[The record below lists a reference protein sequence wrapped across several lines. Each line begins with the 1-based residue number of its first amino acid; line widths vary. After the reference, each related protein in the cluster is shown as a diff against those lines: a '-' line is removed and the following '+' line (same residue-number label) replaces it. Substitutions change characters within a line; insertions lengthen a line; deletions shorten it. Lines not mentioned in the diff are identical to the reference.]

1 MAPLLGR
8 KPYPLA
14 KPLAEAPGPG
24 EEVHIIEHTKEAFRN
39 KEEYEARVQRY
50 NERIWTCKST
60 GSSQLTH
67 KEAWE
72 EEQEVTEL
80 LQEEYPQ
87 WFEKPVL
94 EMVHHNTVSLDK
106 LVEMAW
112 VEILTKY
119 AVDEECDFLVG
130 KDKTLQ
136 VKVVKIHPLENP
148 EGETAEKKLEG
159 ACDSPSSDKEN
170 ASQENQRKEPP
181 PREEENRRESLSDR
195 ARRSPRKLP
204 TAMKEEKKK
213 WVMPKFLPHKYDVK
227 LINEDKVISDVPADS
242 LFRTERPPT
251 KEIMRYFIRHY
262 ALRLGM
268 GESAPWVVE
277 DELVK
282 KFNLPSKFSDFLLD
296 PHKFLAENPSA
307 KRKSLSSP
315 EGKPSKKLKMS
326 ETPEEDSG
334 NEKGEKKRK
343 KKKDSLG
350 MPLSPTIWGHMQKIK
365 INGSPLKVKNS
376 GTPKKGDGKGSAPS
390 TPKSGRKSG
399 DKKEGKKSGK
409 SSDKKLNILKAS
421 KKDGKAGPKTPKMK
435 QMTLLHLAK
444 STPAGSPKKR
454 ARSTGMG
461 TPKLGKPL
469 HPMAL
474 HLLRYYKEN
483 KGKEDKKNS
492 LSSLISKAA
501 KTLSPD
507 ERGRLPEE
515 LKELVQKRW
524 ELLEQKKRW
533 AAMSE
538 EEKQEEMK
546 KRREE
551 LKEKLR
557 EKAKERREKEMLVR
571 REQSRRY
578 EDQEIEGDKS
588 LPTFKLVDM
597 PEGLPN
603 TLFGD
608 VAMVVDF
615 LQCYAGLLMPDD
627 QYPITAAALMEA
639 LAGERSGFHY
649 LNRVLVVLLQTLLQD
664 ELAEGYSELDMPLSE
679 IPLTMHSV
687 SELARLCLR
696 PCDAHGEESGQG
708 SEDSGGLGGFDDV
721 VTSEFLDK
729 LDTMEVFELSP
740 EEKVNLLV
748 ALCHRI
754 LMTYSVEDH
763 VDARQQRSAELW
775 KERLAMLKEVNDRKK
790 AERKMRKE
798 MEVKGE
804 KKKEGGAKKEIKKE
818 VKVEPEPEPEDMI
831 SSVKSRRLMAMQ
843 AKKEKEEL
851 DRQNKERME
860 KEAEEERMRKQRAA
874 AERAFQDGITKA
886 RLVMRRT
893 PLGTDRNH
901 NRYWLFSDVVPGLY
915 IEKGWVHEGID
926 YSFTPPPEDKP
937 AEPEVEEEEDGASTA
952 THDSQGAEKD
962 DGSIDGAISEGAQ
975 QGAVADICI
984 ETTVPKQG
992 QNLWFICDNPAELDE
1007 LVESLHPQG
1016 VRESELRAKIQSR
1029 YQDILH
1035 SIHLTRKARMG
1046 LRTCDGHAELLNYLR
1061 SDIQEVASRLHKGG
1075 LGYLDDDKDLKD
1087 ELKDTESLKDFG
1099 ECIITIQACVI
1110 KKFLQGFMAPKQKKK
1125 KKHGGEESSKAE
1137 EVDEEKRLAEEAR
1150 VATAVEKWKTAIREA
1165 QTFSR
1170 MHVLLG
1176 MLDACIKWDM
1186 SAENARCK
1194 VCRRKGDD
1202 EKLILCDE
1210 CNKAFHLFCLRPA
1223 LYRIPAGE
1231 WLCPACQPT
1240 VARRGSR
1247 SRNYNQDTD
1256 EEEDEEESE
1265 EEDSEEDEEDE
1276 EENDYKAMGH
1286 SLRPRKKNK
1295 QSSSRQKSSKSKSK
1309 KPSSS
1314 SSSQSNK
1321 QRTGPNSPADIDEL
1335 VRQSSQSGVRRQ
1347 ALELER
1353 CEEILKKLTKFRYS
1367 WPFREPVSPEEAED
1381 YLDIISQ
1388 PMDFQTML
1396 GKFSQGSYRHAQ
1408 DFLEDIKLVFSN
1420 AEEYNQQGST
1430 VLSCMVK
1437 TEQTFTELL
1446 QKLLPGL
1453 SYLRRRSRK
1462 RVSQAPATS
1471 EEEEEEEE
1479 EEGEEDEEEE
1489 EEEDQEEEE
1498 VPKKK
1503 MQNGKSN
1510 RKRVR
1515 NGRGRRDEESESEED
1530 NEEEEEEH
1538 DDDDGRRR
1546 SKRTSATSSKKD
1558 YREQDSDGERDTRRL
1573 VQRGACRR
1581 RHWGRPSRRAE
1592 EGEPDQPATFQRDK
1606 NRLHEVAGRDGSGVY
1621 WVSDWSPVARSA
1633 TYFLSNQCSSAQ
1645 VGQAGLCLTQQV
1657 FGLSRSCHWSVNWGG
1672 STRPRSGAHELEHVA
1687 ETPPAESL
1695 AESALQAKQPFL
1707 IVKCDPHGVRVQDS
1721 QRSPAKPST
1730 TSTMAEQ

>member
-14 KPLAEAPGPG
+14 KPLAEPPGPG
-24 EEVHIIEHTKEAFRN
+24 EEVYIIEHTKEAFRN
-39 KEEYEARVQRY
+39 KEEYEARLQRY
-50 NERIWTCKST
+50 SERIWTCKST
-60 GSSQLTH
+60 GSLQLTH

-130 KDKTLQ
+130 KDKSLRG
-136 VKVVKIHPLENP
+136 KVVKIHPLENP
-148 EGETAEKKLEG
+148 EGESGEKKLEG

-181 PREEENRRESLSDR
+181 PRDEENRRESLSDR
-195 ARRSPRKLP
+195 ARRSPRKLT
-204 TAMKEEKKK
+204 TAMKEEKKR

-227 LINEDKVISDVPADS
+227 LINEDKVICDVPADS
-242 LFRTERPPT
+242 LYRTERPPT
-251 KEIMRYFIRHY
+251 KEIMRYFIRHN
-262 ALRLGM
+262 ALRLGK

-296 PHKFLAENPSA
+296 PHKFLAENPSS
-307 KRKSLSSP
+307 KRKSLTSP
-315 EGKPSKKLKMS
+315 EGKPSKKLKTAD
-326 ETPEEDSG
+326 TPGEDSG
-334 NEKGEKKRK
+334 NEKAEKKGK
-343 KKKDSLG
+343 KKTDSLG
-350 MPLSPTIWGHMQKIK
+350 MPLSPTIWGHMQ
-365 INGSPLKVKNS
+365 VKNS
-376 GTPKKGDGKGSAPS
+376 GTPKKGDGKSSTPS
-390 TPKSGRKSG
+390 TPKSGKKTG

-409 SSDKKLNILKAS
+409 SSDKKLNVLKAS
-421 KKDGKAGPKTPKMK
+421 KKDGKAGAKSPKMK

-444 STPAGSPKKR
+444 GTPAGSPKKR
-454 ARSTGMG
+454 ARSTSLG

-501 KTLSPD
+501 KTLSAD
-507 ERGRLPEE
+507 DRGRLPEE

-538 EEKQEEMK
+538 EERKEEMK
-546 KRREE
+546 KKRQE

-578 EDQEIEGDKS
+578 EDQEIEGGKT

-603 TLFGD
+603 TLFGS

-615 LQCYAGLLMPDD
+615 LHCYAGLLMPND
-627 QYPITAAALMEA
+627 QYPITAVALMEA
-639 LAGERSGFHY
+639 LAGERSGFLY

-679 IPLTMHSV
+679 IPLTMYSA

-696 PCDAHGEESGQG
+696 PCDAHGEESAQG
-708 SEDSGGLGGFDDV
+708 SEDMAAVGGYDDV
-721 VTSEFLDK
+721 VTSEFLEK
-729 LDTMEVFELSP
+729 LETFEVFELSS
-740 EEKVNLLV
+740 EDKVNLLV

-763 VDARQQRSAELW
+763 VDAMQQRSAELW

-798 MEVKGE
+798 MESKGE
-804 KKKEGGAKKEIKKE
+804 KKKEGGAKKENKKE

-860 KEAEEERMRKQRAA
+860 KEAEEERMRRQRAA

-886 RLVMRRT
+886 RLVMRRSQ
-893 PLGTDRNH
+893 LGTDRNH
-901 NRYWLFSDVVPGLY
+901 NRYWVFSDVVPGLY
-915 IEKGWVHEGID
+915 IEKGWVHESID
-926 YSFTPPPEDKP
+926 YSFTPPPEEKP
-937 AEPEVEEEEDGASTA
+937 TEPEVEEEEEVEAA
-952 THDSQGAEKD
+952 AAPDSQGAEKD
-962 DGSIDGAISEGAQ
+962 DGSIDGAVSEGAQ
-975 QGAVADICI
+975 QGAAPDICI

-992 QNLWFICDNPAELDE
+992 QNLWFVVDNSTELDE
-1007 LVESLHPQG
+1007 LVESLHSQG
-1016 VRESELRAKIQSR
+1016 VRESELKAKIQSR

-1035 SIHLTRKARMG
+1035 SIHLARKSKLG
-1046 LRTCDGHAELLNYLR
+1046 LRTCDGYAELLKFMR
-1061 SDIQEVASRLHKGG
+1061 SDIQEIASRLQKGG
-1075 LGYLDDDKDLKD
+1075 LGYLDDNIDIEDQLKD
-1087 ELKDTESLKDFG
+1087 MESLKDFG
-1099 ECIITIQACVI
+1099 ECVITIQACVI

-1125 KKHGGEESSKAE
+1125 KKQGGEESSKAE

-1256 EEEDEEESE
+1256 EEESEEESE

-1286 SLRPRKKNK
+1286 SLRPRKKTK

-1309 KPSSS
+1309 KPTS
-1314 SSSQSNK
+1314 SSSQSK
-1321 QRTGPNSPADIDEL
+1321 QRTGPNSPADIEEL
-1335 VRQSSQSGVRRQ
+1335 VRQSSQTGVRRQ
-1347 ALELER
+1347 VLELER
-1353 CEEILKKLTKFRYS
+1353 CEEILKKLMKFRYS

-1408 DFLEDIKLVFSN
+1408 DFLEDMKLVFAN

-1437 TEQTFTELL
+1437 TEQTLTELL

-1462 RVSQAPATS
+1462 RVSQAQATS
-1471 EEEEEEEE
+1471 EEEEEEDEE
-1479 EEGEEDEEEE
+1479 QEDEE
-1489 EEEDQEEEE
+1489 QEEE
-1498 VPKKK
+1498 PKKK
-1503 MQNGKSN
+1503 MQNGKSDG
-1510 RKRVR
+1510 RKTR
-1515 NGRGRRDEESESEED
+1515 NTRRQKNEESESED
-1530 NEEEEEEH
+1530 EEEEDDDDDDEE
-1538 DDDDGRRR
+1538 DDDGRRR
-1546 SKRTSATSSKKD
+1546 SKRTSATSGRKD
-1558 YREQDSDGERDTRRL
+1558 YREQDSDDERDARRTR
-1573 VQRGACRR
+1573 QRGGRGDTDGASSDEERSSQQ
-1581 RHWGRPSRRAE
+1581 RHSKR
-1592 EGEPDQPATFQRDK
+1592 QK
-1606 NRLHEVAGRDGSGVY
+1606 
-1621 WVSDWSPVARSA
+1621 RS
-1633 TYFLSNQCSSAQ
+1633 
-1645 VGQAGLCLTQQV
+1645 
-1657 FGLSRSCHWSVNWGG
+1657 
-1672 STRPRSGAHELEHVA
+1672 
-1687 ETPPAESL
+1687 
-1695 AESALQAKQPFL
+1695 
-1707 IVKCDPHGVRVQDS
+1707 
-1721 QRSPAKPST
+1721 
-1730 TSTMAEQ
+1730 

>member
-14 KPLAEAPGPG
+14 KPLAEPPGPG
-24 EEVHIIEHTKEAFRN
+24 EEVYIIEHTKEAFRN
-39 KEEYEARVQRY
+39 KEEYEARLQRY
-50 NERIWTCKST
+50 DERIWTCKST

-119 AVDEECDFLVG
+119 AVGEECDFLVG
-130 KDKTLQ
+130 KDKSLQ

-148 EGETAEKKLEG
+148 EGETGEKKLEG

-170 ASQENQRKEPP
+170 ASQENQRKEPL

-204 TAMKEEKKK
+204 TATKEEKKK

-242 LFRTERPPT
+242 LYRTERPPT

-296 PHKFLAENPSA
+296 PHKVIYSTENPST
-307 KRKSLSSP
+307 KRKSLTSP
-315 EGKPSKKLKMS
+315 EGKPSKK
-326 ETPEEDSG
+326 
-334 NEKGEKKRK
+334 K
-343 KKKDSLG
+343 KKKDALG

-365 INGSPLKVKNS
+365 MNGSPLKVKNS
-376 GTPKKGDGKGSAPS
+376 GTPKKGEGKGSTTS

-399 DKKEGKKSGK
+399 DKKEGKKTGK
-409 SSDKKLNILKAS
+409 SGDKKLNVLKAS
-421 KKDGKAGPKTPKMK
+421 KKDGKAGAKTPKMK

-444 STPAGSPKKR
+444 STSAGSPKKR

-507 ERGRLPEE
+507 DRGRLPEE
-515 LKELVQKRW
+515 LRELVQKRW

-538 EEKQEEMK
+538 EERQEEMK

-578 EDQEIEGDKS
+578 EDQEIEGGKT

-615 LQCYAGLLMPDD
+615 LHCYAGLLMPDD
-627 QYPITAAALMEA
+627 QYPITAMALMEA
-639 LAGERSGFHY
+639 LAGERSGFLY

-664 ELAEGYSELDMPLSE
+664 ELAEGYNELDMPLSE

-696 PCDAHGEESGQG
+696 PCDAHGEESGKG
-708 SEDSGGLGGFDDV
+708 SEDLGPMGGFDDV
-721 VTSEFLDK
+721 VTSEFLEK
-729 LDTMEVFELSP
+729 LETIEVFELSP
-740 EEKVNLLV
+740 EEKVSLLV

-763 VDARQQRSAELW
+763 VDEMQQRSAELW

-790 AERKMRKE
+790 AERKRRKE
-798 MEVKGE
+798 MEGKGE
-804 KKKEGGAKKEIKKE
+804 KKKEGGSKKEAKKE
-818 VKVEPEPEPEDMI
+818 VKVEQEPEPEDMI

-843 AKKEKEEL
+843 AKKEKEEM
-851 DRQNKERME
+851 DRQNKGKLHRR
-860 KEAEEERMRKQRAA
+860 AEEERMRKQRAA

-915 IEKGWVHEGID
+915 IEKGWVHESID
-926 YSFTPPPEDKP
+926 YSFTPPPEEKP
-937 AEPEVEEEEDGASTA
+937 AD
-952 THDSQGAEKD
+952 
-962 DGSIDGAISEGAQ
+962 IDGAISEAAQ
-975 QGAVADICI
+975 QGAAADVCI

-992 QNLWFICDNPAELDE
+992 QNLWFICDNPADLEE
-1007 LVESLHPQG
+1007 LVEGLHPQG
-1016 VRESELRAKIQSR
+1016 VRESELKAKIQSR
-1029 YQDILH
+1029 YQDIVH
-1035 SIHLTRKARMG
+1035 SIHLTRKARLG
-1046 LRTCDGHAELLNYLR
+1046 LRTCDGYTELLKYLC
-1061 SDIQEVASRLHKGG
+1061 SDIQEVASRLQKGG
-1075 LGYLDDDKDLKD
+1075 LGYLDDNIDIEDRVI
-1087 ELKDTESLKDFG
+1087 SFLKDFG

-1223 LYRIPAGE
+1223 LYRIPHGE

-1247 SRNYNQDTD
+1247 SRNYNQDTE

-1265 EEDSEEDEEDE
+1265 EEDSEVEEDDE
-1276 EENDYKAMGH
+1276 DDSDYRTTRHGCEYQ
-1286 SLRPRKKNK
+1286 RGNYV
-1295 QSSSRQKSSKSKSK
+1295 QV
-1309 KPSSS
+1309 
-1314 SSSQSNK
+1314 SQYFLYYCFFSDCCLCVRFL
-1321 QRTGPNSPADIDEL
+1321 Q

-1367 WPFREPVSPEEAED
+1367 WPFREPVSAEEAED

-1462 RVSQAPATS
+1462 RVSQPQS
-1471 EEEEEEEE
+1471 V
-1479 EEGEEDEEEE
+1479 GE
-1489 EEEDQEEEE
+1489 
-1498 VPKKK
+1498 
-1503 MQNGKSN
+1503 KSQLFECF
-1510 RKRVR
+1510 V
-1515 NGRGRRDEESESEED
+1515 DVE
-1530 NEEEEEEH
+1530 
-1538 DDDDGRRR
+1538 
-1546 SKRTSATSSKKD
+1546 
-1558 YREQDSDGERDTRRL
+1558 
-1573 VQRGACRR
+1573 
-1581 RHWGRPSRRAE
+1581 
-1592 EGEPDQPATFQRDK
+1592 
-1606 NRLHEVAGRDGSGVY
+1606 
-1621 WVSDWSPVARSA
+1621 
-1633 TYFLSNQCSSAQ
+1633 
-1645 VGQAGLCLTQQV
+1645 
-1657 FGLSRSCHWSVNWGG
+1657 
-1672 STRPRSGAHELEHVA
+1672 
-1687 ETPPAESL
+1687 
-1695 AESALQAKQPFL
+1695 AK
-1707 IVKCDPHGVRVQDS
+1707 C
-1721 QRSPAKPST
+1721 
-1730 TSTMAEQ
+1730 

>member
-14 KPLAEAPGPG
+14 KPLAEPPGPG
-24 EEVHIIEHTKEAFRN
+24 EEVYIIEHTKEAFRN
-39 KEEYEARVQRY
+39 KEYPLKPDADAQSPLV
-50 NERIWTCKST
+50 
-60 GSSQLTH
+60 
-67 KEAWE
+67 
-72 EEQEVTEL
+72 

-119 AVDEECDFLVG
+119 AVGEECDFLVG
-130 KDKTLQ
+130 KDKSLRA
-136 VKVVKIHPLENP
+136 KVVKIHPLENP
-148 EGETAEKKLEG
+148 EGETGEKKLEG

-204 TAMKEEKKK
+204 TAMKEERKR
-213 WVMPKFLPHKYDVK
+213 WAMPKFLPHKYDVK
-227 LINEDKVISDVPADS
+227 LINEDKVISDVPVDS
-242 LFRTERPPT
+242 LYRTERPPT

-296 PHKFLAENPSA
+296 PQKFLAENPSA
-307 KRKSLSSP
+307 KRKSLTSP
-315 EGKPSKKLKMS
+315 EGKPSKRLK
-326 ETPEEDSG
+326 TPDTPGEDSG
-334 NEKGEKKRK
+334 NEKGEKKKK
-343 KKKDSLG
+343 KKKDALG
-350 MPLSPTIWGHMQKIK
+350 MPLSPSIWGHMQKIK
-365 INGSPLKVKNS
+365 MNGSPLKVKNS
-376 GTPKKGDGKGSAPS
+376 GTPKKGESKSSAPS

-399 DKKEGKKSGK
+399 DKKEGKKTGK
-409 SSDKKLNILKAS
+409 SSDKKLNVLKAS
-421 KKDGKAGPKTPKMK
+421 KKDGKAGAKTPKMK

-444 STPAGSPKKR
+444 STSAGSPKKR
-454 ARSTGMG
+454 ARSTGLG

-483 KGKEDKKNS
+483 KGKEDKKNA

-507 ERGRLPEE
+507 DRGRLPEE
-515 LKELVQKRW
+515 VKELVQKRW

-546 KRREE
+546 KKREE
-551 LKEKLR
+551 IKEKLR

-578 EDQEIEGDKS
+578 EDQEIEGGKT
-588 LPTFKLVDM
+588 LPAFKLVDM

-615 LQCYAGLLMPDD
+615 LNSYAGLLMPDD
-627 QYPITAAALMEA
+627 QYPITAVALMEA
-639 LAGERSGFHY
+639 LAGERSGFLY
-649 LNRVLVVLLQTLLQD
+649 LNRVLVVLLQTMLQD

-679 IPLTMHSV
+679 IPLTMYSV

-708 SEDSGGLGGFDDV
+708 SEDSGALGGFDDV
-721 VTSEFLDK
+721 VTSEFLEK
-729 LDTMEVFELSP
+729 LETIEVFELSP

-763 VDARQQRSAELW
+763 VDSMHQRSAELW

-790 AERKMRKE
+790 AEKKKQKE
-798 MEVKGE
+798 MEGKGE
-804 KKKEGGAKKEIKKE
+804 KKKDGGTKKESKKE

-843 AKKEKEEL
+843 AKKEKEEM

-874 AERAFQDGITKA
+874 AEKAFHDGITKA

-915 IEKGWVHEGID
+915 IEKGWVHESID
-926 YSFTPPPEDKP
+926 YSFTPPSEDNP
-937 AEPEVEEEEDGASTA
+937 AEPEVEEEEDGEPAA

-975 QGAVADICI
+975 QGAAADVCI

-1007 LVESLHPQG
+1007 LVESLHSQG
-1016 VRESELRAKIQSR
+1016 VRESELKTKIQSR
-1029 YQDILH
+1029 YKDILH
-1035 SIHLTRKARMG
+1035 SIHLTRKGKMG
-1046 LRTCDGHAELLNYLR
+1046 LRTCDGYAELLKYLR
-1061 SDIQEVASRLHKGG
+1061 SDIQEVASRLQKGG
-1075 LGYLDDDKDLKD
+1075 LGYLDDNIDIEDQLK
-1087 ELKDTESLKDFG
+1087 EKESLKDFG

-1125 KKHGGEESSKAE
+1125 KKQGTEESSKAE
-1137 EVDEEKRLAEEAR
+1137 EVDEEKRLAEEAK

-1256 EEEDEEESE
+1256 EEDDEEESE
-1265 EEDSEEDEEDE
+1265 EEDSEEDEDDE

-1309 KPSSS
+1309 KQSSS
-1314 SSSQSNK
+1314 ISQSSR
-1321 QRTGPNSPADIDEL
+1321 QRAGPSSPADIDEL

-1353 CEEILKKLTKFRYS
+1353 CEEILKKLMKFRYS
-1367 WPFREPVSPEEAED
+1367 WPFREPVSSEEAED

-1396 GKFSQGSYRHAQ
+1396 GKCSQGSYRHAQ

-1462 RVSQAPATS
+1462 RISQAPATS
-1471 EEEEEEEE
+1471 EEEEEEQED
-1479 EEGEEDEEEE
+1479 EDEEEQE
-1489 EEEDQEEEE
+1489 QEEEE
-1498 VPKKK
+1498 PKKK
-1503 MQNGKSN
+1503 MQNGKSS
-1510 RKRVR
+1510 RKNTR
-1515 NGRGRRDEESESEED
+1515 NSRARRDEESESEEED
-1530 NEEEEEEH
+1530 GEEEDDEEEEDE
-1538 DDDDGRRR
+1538 DDGRRR
-1546 SKRTSATSSKKD
+1546 SKRTSATSGRKD
-1558 YREQDSDGERDTRRL
+1558 YREQDSDGERDTRRTR
-1573 VQRGACRR
+1573 QRGGRGDAGGASSEDERSSR
-1581 RHWGRPSRRAE
+1581 KRHSKR
-1592 EGEPDQPATFQRDK
+1592 QK
-1606 NRLHEVAGRDGSGVY
+1606 
-1621 WVSDWSPVARSA
+1621 RS
-1633 TYFLSNQCSSAQ
+1633 
-1645 VGQAGLCLTQQV
+1645 
-1657 FGLSRSCHWSVNWGG
+1657 
-1672 STRPRSGAHELEHVA
+1672 
-1687 ETPPAESL
+1687 
-1695 AESALQAKQPFL
+1695 
-1707 IVKCDPHGVRVQDS
+1707 
-1721 QRSPAKPST
+1721 
-1730 TSTMAEQ
+1730 

>member
-14 KPLAEAPGPG
+14 KPLAEPPGPG
-24 EEVHIIEHTKEAFRN
+24 EEVYIIEHTKEAFRN
-39 KEEYEARVQRY
+39 KEEYEARLQRY

-60 GSSQLTH
+60 GSNQLTH

-119 AVDEECDFLVG
+119 AVGEECDFMVR
-130 KDKTLQ
+130 KDKSLR
-136 VKVVKIHPLENP
+136 VKVVKIHPLETL
-148 EGETAEKKLEG
+148 EGETGEKKLEG

-170 ASQENQRKEPP
+170 TSQENQRKEPP
-181 PREEENRRESLSDR
+181 PREDENRRESLSDR

-204 TAMKEEKKK
+204 TAVKEEKKK

-296 PHKFLAENPSA
+296 PHKFLAENPSS

-315 EGKPSKKLKMS
+315 EGKPSKRSKTAD
-326 ETPEEDSG
+326 TPGADSG
-334 NEKGEKKRK
+334 NEKGEKKKK
-343 KKKDSLG
+343 KKKDALG
-350 MPLSPTIWGHMQKIK
+350 MPLSPTIWGHVQVGWPKIK
-365 INGSPLKVKNS
+365 MNGSPLKVKNS
-376 GTPKKGDGKGSAPS
+376 GTPKKGEGKGSVPS

-399 DKKEGKKSGK
+399 DKKEGKKTGN
-409 SSDKKLNILKAS
+409 SSDKKLNVLKAS
-421 KKDGKAGPKTPKMK
+421 KKDTKHGVKTPKMK

-454 ARSTGMG
+454 ARSSGVG

-507 ERGRLPEE
+507 DRSRLPEE
-515 LKELVQKRW
+515 LRELVQKRW

-546 KRREE
+546 RRRQE

-578 EDQEIEGDKS
+578 EDQEIEGGKM

-615 LQCYAGLLMPDD
+615 LHCYAGLLMPED
-627 QYPITAAALMEA
+627 QYPITAVALMEA
-639 LAGERSGFHY
+639 LAGERSGFLY

-664 ELAEGYSELDMPLSE
+664 ELAEGYNELDMPLSE
-679 IPLTMHSV
+679 IPLTMHSA

-696 PCDAHGEESGQG
+696 PCDVHGEESGQG
-708 SEDSGGLGGFDDV
+708 SDDSGPMGGFDDV
-721 VTSEFLDK
+721 VTSEFLEK
-729 LDTMEVFELSP
+729 LETVEVFELSP

-763 VDARQQRSAELW
+763 VDAMHQRSAELW

-790 AERKMRKE
+790 AEKKKQKE
-798 MEVKGE
+798 MESKGE
-804 KKKEGGAKKEIKKE
+804 KKKEGGAKKENKKE
-818 VKVEPEPEPEDMI
+818 VKVEPEPEDMI

-843 AKKEKEEL
+843 AKKEKEEM

-860 KEAEEERMRKQRAA
+860 KEAEEERLRKQRVA

-886 RLVMRRT
+886 KLVMRRT

-915 IEKGWVHEGID
+915 IEKGWVPESID
-926 YSFTPPPEDKP
+926 YSFSPLPEDKP
-937 AEPEVEEEEDGASTA
+937 AEPEMEED
-952 THDSQGAEKD
+952 DRAEKD
-962 DGSIDGAISEGAQ
+962 DGSIDGVISEGAQ
-975 QGAVADICI
+975 QGAAADVCI
-984 ETTVPKQG
+984 ETTVPKVG
-992 QNLWFICDNPAELDE
+992 QNLWFICDSLAELEE

-1016 VRESELRAKIQSR
+1016 VRESQLKVKIQSR
-1029 YQDILH
+1029 YPDILH
-1035 SIHLTRKARMG
+1035 SIHLTRKAKMG
-1046 LRTCDGHAELLNYLR
+1046 LRTCDGYTELLKYLR
-1061 SDIQEVASRLHKGG
+1061 SDIQEIASRLQKGG
-1075 LGYLDDDKDLKD
+1075 LGYLDDNVDMEEQMKDMD
-1087 ELKDTESLKDFG
+1087 SLKDFG

-1110 KKFLQGFMAPKQKKK
+1110 KKFLQGFMAPRQKKK
-1125 KKHGGEESSKAE
+1125 KRQGGEESSKTE
-1137 EVDEEKRLAEEAR
+1137 EVDDEKRLAEEAR

-1231 WLCPACQPT
+1231 WLCRKSSSVNTKTCLLT
-1240 VARRGSR
+1240 DRILSW
-1247 SRNYNQDTD
+1247 NYNQDTD
-1256 EEEDEEESE
+1256 EEESEEESE
-1265 EEDSEEDEEDE
+1265 EEETEEDEEDE

-1295 QSSSRQKSSKSKSK
+1295 QSSSQQKSSKNKSK
-1309 KPSSS
+1309 KQSSS
-1314 SSSQSNK
+1314 CGQSSK
-1321 QRTGPNSPADIDEL
+1321 QRAGPNCPADIDEL
-1335 VRQSSQSGVRRQ
+1335 VRQSSQSGGRRQ
-1347 ALELER
+1347 VLELER
-1353 CEEILKKLTKFRYS
+1353 CEEILKKLVRFRSS
-1367 WPFREPVSPEEAED
+1367 WPFREPVSPDEAED
-1381 YLDIISQ
+1381 YLDIIAQ

-1408 DFLEDIKLVFSN
+1408 DFLEDMKLVFSN

-1462 RVSQAPATS
+1462 RVYQAPALSSS
-1471 EEEEEEEE
+1471 EE
-1479 EEGEEDEEEE
+1479 EEDEEEE
-1489 EEEDQEEEE
+1489 DEEEQEEE
-1498 VPKKK
+1498 PKKK
-1503 MQNGKSN
+1503 MQNGRSN
-1510 RKRVR
+1510 RKKTRNVR
-1515 NGRGRRDEESESEED
+1515 GQRMDDSDS
-1530 NEEEEEEH
+1530 EEEEE
-1538 DDDDGRRR
+1538 
-1546 SKRTSATSSKKD
+1546 
-1558 YREQDSDGERDTRRL
+1558 
-1573 VQRGACRR
+1573 
-1581 RHWGRPSRRAE
+1581 
-1592 EGEPDQPATFQRDK
+1592 
-1606 NRLHEVAGRDGSGVY
+1606 
-1621 WVSDWSPVARSA
+1621 
-1633 TYFLSNQCSSAQ
+1633 
-1645 VGQAGLCLTQQV
+1645 
-1657 FGLSRSCHWSVNWGG
+1657 
-1672 STRPRSGAHELEHVA
+1672 
-1687 ETPPAESL
+1687 
-1695 AESALQAKQPFL
+1695 
-1707 IVKCDPHGVRVQDS
+1707 
-1721 QRSPAKPST
+1721 
-1730 TSTMAEQ
+1730 

>member
-14 KPLAEAPGPG
+14 KPLAEPPGPG
-24 EEVHIIEHTKEAFRN
+24 EEVYIIEHTKEAFRN
-39 KEEYEARVQRY
+39 KEEYEARLLRY
-50 NERIWTCKST
+50 DERIWTCKST

-87 WFEKPVL
+87 WFEKPIL

-106 LVEMAW
+106 LVEMSW

-119 AVDEECDFLVG
+119 AVGEECDFLVG
-130 KDKTLQ
+130 KDKSLQ

-242 LFRTERPPT
+242 LYRTERPPT
-251 KEIMRYFIRHY
+251 KEIMRYFIRHN

-296 PHKFLAENPSA
+296 PHKNPSA
-307 KRKSLSSP
+307 KRKSLTSP
-315 EGKPSKKLKMS
+315 EGRPSKKLKS
-326 ETPEEDSG
+326 PDT
-334 NEKGEKKRK
+334 
-343 KKKDSLG
+343 KKDSLG
-350 MPLSPTIWGHMQKIK
+350 MPLSPTIWGHMQVSWLKITM
-365 INGSPLKVKNS
+365 NGSPLKVKNS
-376 GTPKKGDGKGSAPS
+376 GTPKKGEGSTPS
-390 TPKSGRKSG
+390 TPKSSRKSG
-399 DKKEGKKSGK
+399 DKKEGKRGRKSG
-409 SSDKKLNILKAS
+409 DKKLNVLKAS
-421 KKDGKAGPKTPKMK
+421 KNDGKAGTKTPKMK

-461 TPKLGKPL
+461 TPKLGKAL

-492 LSSLISKAA
+492 LSCLISKAA
-501 KTLSPD
+501 KALSPD
-507 ERGRLPEE
+507 DRGRLPEE
-515 LKELVQKRW
+515 LKDLVQKRW

-533 AAMSE
+533 KAMSE
-538 EEKQEEMK
+538 EERQEEMK
-546 KRREE
+546 KKREE
-551 LKEKLR
+551 IREKLR

-578 EDQEIEGDKS
+578 EDQEIEGKN
-588 LPTFKLVDM
+588 LPAFKLVDM

-603 TLFGD
+603 ALFGD

-615 LQCYAGLLMPDD
+615 LHCYAGLLMPDD
-627 QYPITAAALMEA
+627 QYPITAVALMEA
-639 LAGERSGFHY
+639 LSGERSGFLY

-679 IPLTMHSV
+679 IPLTMHSA

-708 SEDSGGLGGFDDV
+708 SDDTGGFGGFDDV
-721 VTSEFLDK
+721 VTSEFLEK
-729 LDTMEVFELSP
+729 LETIEVFELSP
-740 EEKVNLLV
+740 QEKVNLLV

-763 VDARQQRSAELW
+763 VDAKQQRSAELW

-790 AERKMRKE
+790 AEKKKQKE
-798 MEVKGE
+798 MEGNSE
-804 KKKEGGAKKEIKKE
+804 KKKEGGSKKEGKKE
-818 VKVEPEPEPEDMI
+818 LKVEPKVEPEPEPEDMI
-831 SSVKSRRLMAMQ
+831 STVKSRRLMSMQ
-843 AKKEKEEL
+843 AKKEKEEM

-860 KEAEEERMRKQRAA
+860 KEAEEERMRRQRAA
-874 AERAFQDGITKA
+874 TEKAFQDGITKA
-886 RLVMRRT
+886 RNVMRRT

-915 IEKGWVHEGID
+915 IEKGWVNDSID
-926 YSFTPPPEDKP
+926 YNFTPPPEEKP
-937 AEPEVEEEEDGASTA
+937 AEPED
-952 THDSQGAEKD
+952 DS
-962 DGSIDGAISEGAQ
+962 SIDGAISEGAQ
-975 QGAVADICI
+975 QGAAFDICI

-992 QNLWFICDNPAELDE
+992 QNLWFVCDNPAELDE

-1016 VRESELRAKIQSR
+1016 VRESELRVKIQNK
-1029 YQDILH
+1029 YQEILH
-1035 SIHLTRKARMG
+1035 SIHMTRKAKLG
-1046 LRTCDGHAELLNYLR
+1046 LRTCDGYTELLRYLR
-1061 SDIQEVASRLHKGG
+1061 SDIQEVASRLQKGG
-1075 LGYLDDDKDLKD
+1075 LGYLDDNVDIEEQMKDM
-1087 ELKDTESLKDFG
+1087 ESLKDFG

-1125 KKHGGEESSKAE
+1125 KKHVGEESSKSE

-1223 LYRIPAGE
+1223 LYRIPVGE
-1231 WLCPACQPT
+1231 WRCPACQPT

-1256 EEEDEEESE
+1256 DEEDEEESE

-1286 SLRPRKKNK
+1286 SCEYLRELKLRPGFTKFSECKFLCSIQDIFNIFVKCAKQKKQVTFLGTWVGFGK
-1295 QSSSRQKSSKSKSK
+1295 IGDLLR
-1309 KPSSS
+1309 
-1314 SSSQSNK
+1314 
-1321 QRTGPNSPADIDEL
+1321 R
-1335 VRQSSQSGVRRQ
+1335 SSQSGVRRQ

-1437 TEQTFTELL
+1437 TEQSFTELL

-1462 RVSQAPATS
+1462 RSAP
-1471 EEEEEEEE
+1471 
-1479 EEGEEDEEEE
+1479 
-1489 EEEDQEEEE
+1489 
-1498 VPKKK
+1498 
-1503 MQNGKSN
+1503 
-1510 RKRVR
+1510 
-1515 NGRGRRDEESESEED
+1515 
-1530 NEEEEEEH
+1530 
-1538 DDDDGRRR
+1538 
-1546 SKRTSATSSKKD
+1546 
-1558 YREQDSDGERDTRRL
+1558 
-1573 VQRGACRR
+1573 
-1581 RHWGRPSRRAE
+1581 
-1592 EGEPDQPATFQRDK
+1592 
-1606 NRLHEVAGRDGSGVY
+1606 
-1621 WVSDWSPVARSA
+1621 
-1633 TYFLSNQCSSAQ
+1633 
-1645 VGQAGLCLTQQV
+1645 
-1657 FGLSRSCHWSVNWGG
+1657 
-1672 STRPRSGAHELEHVA
+1672 
-1687 ETPPAESL
+1687 PP
-1695 AESALQAKQPFL
+1695 P
-1707 IVKCDPHGVRVQDS
+1707 P
-1721 QRSPAKPST
+1721 T
-1730 TSTMAEQ
+1730 TSGGLKPQKDFFVLLKFLFIF

>member
-14 KPLAEAPGPG
+14 KPLAEPPGPG
-24 EEVHIIEHTKEAFRN
+24 EEVYIIEHTKEAFRN
-39 KEEYEARVQRY
+39 KEEYEARLQRY
-50 NERIWTCKST
+50 SERIWTCKST
-60 GSSQLTH
+60 GSLQLTH

-112 VEILTKY
+112 MEILTKY
-119 AVDEECDFLVG
+119 AVGEECDFVVG
-130 KDKTLQ
+130 KDKSLR

-148 EGETAEKKLEG
+148 EGEPGEKKLEG

-195 ARRSPRKLP
+195 ARRSPRKP
-204 TAMKEEKKK
+204 STAMKEERKK
-213 WVMPKFLPHKYDVK
+213 WAMPKFLPHKYDVK

-242 LFRTERPPT
+242 LYRTERPPT
-251 KEIMRYFIRHY
+251 KEIVRYFIRHY
-262 ALRLGM
+262 ALRLGK

-296 PHKFLAENPSA
+296 PHKNPST
-307 KRKSLSSP
+307 KRKSLTSP
-315 EGKPSKKLKMS
+315 E
-326 ETPEEDSG
+326 
-334 NEKGEKKRK
+334 EKKKK

-365 INGSPLKVKNS
+365 MNGSPLKVKNS
-376 GTPKKGDGKGSAPS
+376 GTPKKGEGKSSAPS
-390 TPKSGRKSG
+390 TPKSGKKSG
-399 DKKEGKKSGK
+399 DKKEGKKTGK
-409 SSDKKLNILKAS
+409 SGDKKLNVLKTS
-421 KKDGKAGPKTPKMK
+421 KKDGKAGAKTPKMK

-454 ARSTGMG
+454 ARSTSKG

-483 KGKEDKKNS
+483 KGKEDKKNF

-501 KTLSPD
+501 KTLSSD
-507 ERGRLPEE
+507 DRGRLPEE

-538 EEKQEEMK
+538 EERKEEMK
-546 KRREE
+546 KKREE

-578 EDQEIEGDKS
+578 EDQEIECGKT
-588 LPTFKLVDM
+588 LPAFKLVDM

-603 TLFGD
+603 TLFGN

-615 LQCYAGLLMPDD
+615 LSCYAGLLMPED
-627 QYPITAAALMEA
+627 QYPITAVALMEA
-639 LAGERSGFHY
+639 LVGEGSGFLY

-679 IPLTMHSV
+679 IPLTMHSA

-708 SEDSGGLGGFDDV
+708 SEDSGAVGGFDDV

-729 LDTMEVFELSP
+729 LETIEVFELSP
-740 EEKVNLLV
+740 EEKVTLLV

-763 VDARQQRSAELW
+763 VDAMQQRSAELW

-798 MEVKGE
+798 MESKGE
-804 KKKEGGAKKEIKKE
+804 KKKEGGAKKEKEKKKE
-818 VKVEPEPEPEDMI
+818 VKVEPEPEPDDMI

-843 AKKEKEEL
+843 AKKEKEEM
-851 DRQNKERME
+851 DRQNKG
-860 KEAEEERMRKQRAA
+860 KLEAEEERMRRQRASV
-874 AERAFQDGITKA
+874 ERAFQDGITKA
-886 RLVMRRT
+886 RLVMRRA

-915 IEKGWVHEGID
+915 IEKGWVHESID
-926 YSFTPPPEDKP
+926 YSFTPPPEEKPEEKP
-937 AEPEVEEEEDGASTA
+937 AD
-952 THDSQGAEKD
+952 
-962 DGSIDGAISEGAQ
+962 EGAQ
-975 QGAVADICI
+975 PGAAAEVCI

-992 QNLWFICDNPAELDE
+992 QNLWFICDNIPELEE
-1007 LVESLHPQG
+1007 LVEGLHPQG
-1016 VRESELRAKIQSR
+1016 VRESELKLSPPCFR
-1029 YQDILH
+1029 YQDIIH
-1035 SIHLTRKARMG
+1035 SIHLTRKGKVG
-1046 LRTCDGHAELLNYLR
+1046 LRTCDGPSELLKYLR
-1061 SDIQEVASRLHKGG
+1061 GDIQEVASRLQKGG
-1075 LGYLDDDKDLKD
+1075 LGYLDDNTDIEDQVSM
-1087 ELKDTESLKDFG
+1087 ESLKDFG

-1125 KKHGGEESSKAE
+1125 RKHGGEESSKTE

-1150 VATAVEKWKTAIREA
+1150 VATAVEKWRTAIREA

-1256 EEEDEEESE
+1256 EEESEEESE
-1265 EEDSEEDEEDE
+1265 EEESEEDEEDE
-1276 EENDYKAMGH
+1276 EDNDYKAMGH
-1286 SLRPRKKNK
+1286 SCD
-1295 QSSSRQKSSKSKSK
+1295 
-1309 KPSSS
+1309 
-1314 SSSQSNK
+1314 SQ
-1321 QRTGPNSPADIDEL
+1321 T
-1335 VRQSSQSGVRRQ
+1335 GVRRQ
-1347 ALELER
+1347 VLELER
-1353 CEEILKKLTKFRYS
+1353 CEEILKKLMKFRYS

-1396 GKFSQGSYRHAQ
+1396 GKFSQNSYRHAQ
-1408 DFLEDIKLVFSN
+1408 DFLEDMKLVFSN

-1437 TEQTFTELL
+1437 TEQSFTELL

-1462 RVSQAPATS
+1462 PICNLATGVEAKMDQSKGHRS
-1471 EEEEEEEE
+1471 E
-1479 EEGEEDEEEE
+1479 
-1489 EEEDQEEEE
+1489 
-1498 VPKKK
+1498 
-1503 MQNGKSN
+1503 KS
-1510 RKRVR
+1510 V
-1515 NGRGRRDEESESEED
+1515 
-1530 NEEEEEEH
+1530 
-1538 DDDDGRRR
+1538 
-1546 SKRTSATSSKKD
+1546 
-1558 YREQDSDGERDTRRL
+1558 
-1573 VQRGACRR
+1573 
-1581 RHWGRPSRRAE
+1581 
-1592 EGEPDQPATFQRDK
+1592 
-1606 NRLHEVAGRDGSGVY
+1606 
-1621 WVSDWSPVARSA
+1621 
-1633 TYFLSNQCSSAQ
+1633 
-1645 VGQAGLCLTQQV
+1645 
-1657 FGLSRSCHWSVNWGG
+1657 
-1672 STRPRSGAHELEHVA
+1672 
-1687 ETPPAESL
+1687 ET
-1695 AESALQAKQPFL
+1695 
-1707 IVKCDPHGVRVQDS
+1707 
-1721 QRSPAKPST
+1721 
-1730 TSTMAEQ
+1730 

>member
-14 KPLAEAPGPG
+14 KPLAEPPGPG
-24 EEVHIIEHTKEAFRN
+24 EEVYIVEHTKEAFRN
-39 KEEYEARVQRY
+39 KEEYEARLQRY
-50 NERIWTCKST
+50 SEHIWTCKST

-67 KEAWE
+67 NEAWE

-112 VEILTKY
+112 LEILTKY

-130 KDKTLQ
+130 KEKSLQ
-136 VKVVKIHPLENP
+136 VKVVKIHPLDNP
-148 EGETAEKKLEG
+148 EGESGEKKLEG

-204 TAMKEEKKK
+204 IAMKEEKKR

-242 LFRTERPPT
+242 LYRTERPPT

-315 EGKPSKKLKMS
+315 EGKPNKRLK
-326 ETPEEDSG
+326 TPDTPGEDSG

-343 KKKDSLG
+343 RKKDSLG
-350 MPLSPTIWGHMQKIK
+350 MPLSPTIWGHMQKM
-365 INGSPLKVKNS
+365 NGSPLKMKNS
-376 GTPKKGDGKGSAPS
+376 GSPKKGEGKGSAPS

-399 DKKEGKKSGK
+399 DKKEGKKTGK
-409 SSDKKLNILKAS
+409 SSDKKLNVLKAS
-421 KKDGKAGPKTPKMK
+421 KKDGKAGAKTPKMK

-444 STPAGSPKKR
+444 STSSGSPKKR

-483 KGKEDKKNS
+483 KGKEDKRNS

-507 ERGRLPEE
+507 DRDRLPEE

-546 KRREE
+546 KKRKE

-578 EDQEIEGDKS
+578 EDQEIEGGKT
-588 LPTFKLVDM
+588 LPVFKLVDM

-615 LQCYAGLLMPDD
+615 LHCYAGLLMPDN
-627 QYPITAAALMEA
+627 QYPITAVALMEA
-639 LAGERSGFHY
+639 LAGERSGFLY

-664 ELAEGYSELDMPLSE
+664 ELAEGYSELDIPLSE

-696 PCDAHGEESGQG
+696 PCDAHGEESNQG
-708 SEDSGGLGGFDDV
+708 SLDTGALGGFDDV
-721 VTSEFLDK
+721 VTSEFLEK
-729 LDTMEVFELSP
+729 LETIEVFELSP
-740 EEKVNLLV
+740 EEKVSLLV

-763 VDARQQRSAELW
+763 VDAMQQRSAEVW

-790 AERKMRKE
+790 AEKQMRKE

-804 KKKEGGAKKEIKKE
+804 KKKEGSAKKENKKE

-831 SSVKSRRLMAMQ
+831 SSVKSRRLMSMQ
-843 AKKEKEEL
+843 AKKEKEEM

-860 KEAEEERMRKQRAA
+860 KGAEEERMRKQRASV
-874 AERAFQDGITKA
+874 EKAFQEGITKS
-886 RLVMRRT
+886 RLVTRRT
-893 PLGTDRNH
+893 QLGTDRNH

-915 IEKGWVHEGID
+915 IEKGWVHESID
-926 YSFTPPPEDKP
+926 YNFTPPPEEKP
-937 AEPEVEEEEDGASTA
+937 AKPEEEEDGESAVTQ
-952 THDSQGAEKD
+952 DSQGAEQD

-975 QGAVADICI
+975 QGAAVDICI
-984 ETTVPKQG
+984 ETTVPNQG
-992 QNLWFICDNPAELDE
+992 QNLWFICDNTAELEE

-1016 VRESELRAKIQSR
+1016 VRESNLKAKIQSR
-1029 YQDILH
+1029 YQDVLH
-1035 SIHLTRKARMG
+1035 SVHLTRKAKMG
-1046 LRTCDGHAELLNYLR
+1046 LRTCDGYSELLNYLR
-1061 SDIQEVASRLHKGG
+1061 SDIQEVASRLQKGG
-1075 LGYLDDDKDLKD
+1075 LGYLDDNVDIEEQLKD
-1087 ELKDTESLKDFG
+1087 MENLKDFG

-1125 KKHGGEESSKAE
+1125 KKQGGEESSKAE
-1137 EVDEEKRLAEEAR
+1137 EVDDEKRLAEEAR
-1150 VATAVEKWKTAIREA
+1150 VATAVEKWKTALREA
-1165 QTFSR
+1165 LTFSR

-1223 LYRIPAGE
+1223 LYGIPTGE

-1247 SRNYNQDTD
+1247 SRNYNEDTD
-1256 EEEDEEESE
+1256 DEEEEEEDEEESE
-1265 EEDSEEDEEDE
+1265 EEESEEEDE

-1295 QSSSRQKSSKSKSK
+1295 QSSSRQKISKSKPK
-1309 KPSSS
+1309 KQSS
-1314 SSSQSNK
+1314 SSSQSSK
-1321 QRTGPNSPADIDEL
+1321 PRTGPNSPADIDEL
-1335 VRQSSQSGVRRQ
+1335 VRQSSQTGVRRQ
-1347 ALELER
+1347 VLELEK
-1353 CEEILKKLTKFRYS
+1353 CEEILKKLMKFRYS
-1367 WPFREPVSPEEAED
+1367 WPFRDPVSVEEAED

-1388 PMDFQTML
+1388 PMDFHTML

-1408 DFLEDIKLVFSN
+1408 DFMEDLKLVFSN

-1462 RVSQAPATS
+1462 RISQAPATS

-1479 EEGEEDEEEE
+1479 VDEEEVEEEE
-1489 EEEDQEEEE
+1489 EEEEEEE
-1498 VPKKK
+1498 PKKK

-1510 RKRVR
+1510 GKKPRNVR
-1515 NGRGRRDEESESEED
+1515 GQKEEER
-1530 NEEEEEEH
+1530 EEEE
-1538 DDDDGRRR
+1538 DDDDDDDDKRR
-1546 SKRTSATSSKKD
+1546 SKRTSTTSGRKD
-1558 YREQDSDGERDTRRL
+1558 YREQDSDGERDTRRTR
-1573 VQRGACRR
+1573 QRGG
-1581 RHWGRPSRRAE
+1581 W
-1592 EGEPDQPATFQRDK
+1592 
-1606 NRLHEVAGRDGSGVY
+1606 
-1621 WVSDWSPVARSA
+1621 SDVGGARSEKDR
-1633 TYFLSNQCSSAQ
+1633 SS
-1645 VGQAGLCLTQQV
+1645 QQRH
-1657 FGLSRSCHWSVNWGG
+1657 SKRQKRS
-1672 STRPRSGAHELEHVA
+1672 
-1687 ETPPAESL
+1687 
-1695 AESALQAKQPFL
+1695 
-1707 IVKCDPHGVRVQDS
+1707 
-1721 QRSPAKPST
+1721 
-1730 TSTMAEQ
+1730 

>member
-14 KPLAEAPGPG
+14 KPLAEPPGPG
-24 EEVHIIEHTKEAFRN
+24 EEVYIIEHTKEAFRN
-39 KEEYEARVQRY
+39 KEEYEARLQRY

-80 LQEEYPQ
+80 LQEEYPK

-119 AVDEECDFLVG
+119 AVGEECDFLVG
-130 KDKTLQ
+130 KEKSLRVT
-136 VKVVKIHPLENP
+136 VVKIHPLENT
-148 EGETAEKKLEG
+148 EGESGEKKLEG

-181 PREEENRRESLSDR
+181 PREENRRESLSDR

-204 TAMKEEKKK
+204 TAMKEERKK
-213 WVMPKFLPHKYDVK
+213 WAMPKFLPHKYDVK
-227 LINEDKVISDVPADS
+227 LINEDKVICDVPADS
-242 LFRTERPPT
+242 LYRTERPPT

-282 KFNLPSKFSDFLLD
+282 KFNLPSKFNDFLLD
-296 PHKFLAENPSA
+296 PHKFLAENPST

-315 EGKPSKKLKMS
+315 EGKPNKKLKTAD
-326 ETPEEDSG
+326 TPGEDSG
-334 NEKGEKKRK
+334 NEKGEKKKK
-343 KKKDSLG
+343 KKKDALG

-365 INGSPLKVKNS
+365 MNGSPLKVKNS
-376 GTPKKGDGKGSAPS
+376 GTPKKGEGKGSTPS
-390 TPKSGRKSG
+390 TPKSGKKSG
-399 DKKEGKKSGK
+399 DKKEGKKTGK
-409 SSDKKLNILKAS
+409 NGEKKLNVLKAS
-421 KKDGKAGPKTPKMK
+421 KKDGKAGAKGPKMK

-444 STPAGSPKKR
+444 SGAAGSPKKR
-454 ARSTGMG
+454 ARSSGIG

-507 ERGRLPEE
+507 DRSRLPEE

-538 EEKQEEMK
+538 EERKEEMK

-578 EDQEIEGDKS
+578 EDQEIEGGKP
-588 LPTFKLVDM
+588 LPAFKLVDM

-603 TLFGD
+603 TLFGN

-615 LQCYAGLLMPDD
+615 LHCYSGLLMPND

-639 LAGERSGFHY
+639 LAGERSGFLY

-679 IPLTMHSV
+679 IPLTMHSA

-708 SEDSGGLGGFDDV
+708 SEDSGAMGGYDDV

-729 LDTMEVFELSP
+729 LETTEVFELSP

-763 VDARQQRSAELW
+763 VDAMQQRSAELW
-775 KERLAMLKEVNDRKK
+775 KERLAMLKEANDRKR
-790 AERKMRKE
+790 AEKKRRKE
-798 MEVKGE
+798 MENKGE
-804 KKKEGGAKKEIKKE
+804 KKKEGSSKKEVKKE
-818 VKVEPEPEPEDMI
+818 VKVEPEPEDMI

-843 AKKEKEEL
+843 AKKEKEEM

-886 RLVMRRT
+886 RQVMRRT

-901 NRYWLFSDVVPGLY
+901 NRFWLFSDVVPGLY
-915 IEKGWVHEGID
+915 IEKGWVHESID
-926 YSFTPPPEDKP
+926 YSFTPPPEEKP
-937 AEPEVEEEEDGASTA
+937 AEPEVEEEEDGEAA
-952 THDSQGAEKD
+952 PAPDSQGTEKD
-962 DGSIDGAISEGAQ
+962 DGSVDGAVSEGAQ
-975 QGAVADICI
+975 QGAPPDVCI

-992 QNLWFICDNPAELDE
+992 QNLWFICDSPAELEE

-1016 VRESELRAKIQSR
+1016 VRESELKSNIQSR
-1029 YQDILH
+1029 YQEILH
-1035 SIHLTRKARMG
+1035 SIHLTRKARLG
-1046 LRTCDGHAELLNYLR
+1046 LRTCDGYAELLKYLR
-1061 SDIQEVASRLHKGG
+1061 SDIQEVASRLQKGG
-1075 LGYLDDDKDLKD
+1075 LGYLDDNVHIEDKLKD
-1087 ELKDTESLKDFG
+1087 MESLKDFG

-1125 KKHGGEESSKAE
+1125 KKQAGEESSKAE

-1223 LYRIPAGE
+1223 LYRVPNGE

-1247 SRNYNQDTD
+1247 VRNYKQDSD
-1256 EEEDEEESE
+1256 EEDDEEESE
-1265 EEDSEEDEEDE
+1265 EEDSEEEEEDE

-1309 KPSSS
+1309 KSASSS
-1314 SSSQSNK
+1314 NQSGK

-1335 VRQSSQSGVRRQ
+1335 VRQSSQTGVSRQ
-1347 ALELER
+1347 VLELER
-1353 CEEILKKLTKFRYS
+1353 CEEIVKKLMKFRYS

-1408 DFLEDIKLVFSN
+1408 EFLEDVKLVFSN

-1453 SYLRRRSRK
+1453 SYIRRRSRK
-1462 RVSQAPATS
+1462 RVNQAPATS
-1471 EEEEEEEE
+1471 EEEEE
-1479 EEGEEDEEEE
+1479 DEEEE
-1489 EEEDQEEEE
+1489 EE
-1498 VPKKK
+1498 PKKK
-1503 MQNGKSN
+1503 MTNGKSHA
-1510 RKRVR
+1510 RKTTR
-1515 NGRGRRDEESESEED
+1515 NDRRRKDDDSESEEEED
-1530 NEEEEEEH
+1530 DEVDEEEGGDEDDDEEEEE
-1538 DDDDGRRR
+1538 DDDDYDNDDGRRR
-1546 SKRTSATSSKKD
+1546 SKRTSATSGRKD
-1558 YREQDSDGERDTRRL
+1558 YREQDSDGERETRRTRKR
-1573 VQRGACRR
+1573 RGRGDEAA
-1581 RHWGRPSRRAE
+1581 S
-1592 EGEPDQPATFQRDK
+1592 
-1606 NRLHEVAGRDGSGVY
+1606 
-1621 WVSDWSPVARSA
+1621 SDEDR
-1633 TYFLSNQCSSAQ
+1633 SNQQRHSKRQ
-1645 VGQAGLCLTQQV
+1645 K
-1657 FGLSRSCHWSVNWGG
+1657 RS
-1672 STRPRSGAHELEHVA
+1672 
-1687 ETPPAESL
+1687 
-1695 AESALQAKQPFL
+1695 
-1707 IVKCDPHGVRVQDS
+1707 
-1721 QRSPAKPST
+1721 
-1730 TSTMAEQ
+1730 

>member
-14 KPLAEAPGPG
+14 KPLAEPPGPG
-24 EEVHIIEHTKEAFRN
+24 EEVYIIEHTKEHVFR
-39 KEEYEARVQRY
+39 EYEARLERY
-50 NERIWTCKST
+50 SERIWTCKST
-60 GSSQLTH
+60 GSLQLTH

-119 AVDEECDFLVG
+119 AVGEECDFLVG
-130 KDKTLQ
+130 KDKSLR
-136 VKVVKIHPLENP
+136 VKVVKIHPLENQ
-148 EGETAEKKLEG
+148 EGESGEKKLEG

-195 ARRSPRKLP
+195 ARRSPRKP
-204 TAMKEEKKK
+204 STAMKEERKK
-213 WVMPKFLPHKYDVK
+213 WAMPKFLPHKYDVK
-227 LINEDKVISDVPADS
+227 LIHEDKVISDVPADS
-242 LFRTERPPT
+242 LYRTERPPT
-251 KEIMRYFIRHY
+251 KEIVRYFIRHY
-262 ALRLGM
+262 ALRLGK

-296 PHKFLAENPSA
+296 PHKNPST
-307 KRKSLSSP
+307 KRKSLTSP
-315 EGKPSKKLKMS
+315 EGKPNKRLK
-326 ETPEEDSG
+326 T
-334 NEKGEKKRK
+334 
-343 KKKDSLG
+343 KDSLG

-365 INGSPLKVKNS
+365 MNGSPLKVKNTGS
-376 GTPKKGDGKGSAPS
+376 PKKGEGKSSAPS
-390 TPKSGRKSG
+390 TPKSARKSG
-399 DKKEGKKSGK
+399 DKKEGKKTGK
-409 SSDKKLNILKAS
+409 SGDKKLNVLKAS
-421 KKDGKAGPKTPKMK
+421 KKDGKSGAKTPKMK

-454 ARSTGMG
+454 ARSTGKG

-483 KGKEDKKNS
+483 KGKEDKKNF

-501 KTLSPD
+501 KTLSSD
-507 ERGRLPEE
+507 DRGRLPEE

-538 EEKQEEMK
+538 EERKEEMK
-546 KRREE
+546 KKREE

-578 EDQEIEGDKS
+578 EDQEIEGGKT

-603 TLFGD
+603 TLFGN

-615 LQCYAGLLMPDD
+615 LNCYAGLLMPDD
-627 QYPITAAALMEA
+627 QYPITAVALMEA
-639 LAGERSGFHY
+639 LVGEGSGFLY

-679 IPLTMHSV
+679 IPLTMHSA

-708 SEDSGGLGGFDDV
+708 SEDSGAVGGFDDV

-729 LDTMEVFELSP
+729 LETIEVFELSP

-763 VDARQQRSAELW
+763 VDAMQQRSAELW

-798 MEVKGE
+798 MESKGE
-804 KKKEGGAKKEIKKE
+804 KKKEGGAKKEKKKE
-818 VKVEPEPEPEDMI
+818 VKLEPEPEPEDMI

-843 AKKEKEEL
+843 AKKEKEEM
-851 DRQNKERME
+851 DRQNKG
-860 KEAEEERMRKQRAA
+860 KLEAEEERMRRQRAA

-886 RLVMRRT
+886 RLVMRRA

-915 IEKGWVHEGID
+915 IEKGWVHESID
-926 YSFTPPPEDKP
+926 YNFTPPPEEKP
-937 AEPEVEEEEDGASTA
+937 AD
-952 THDSQGAEKD
+952 
-962 DGSIDGAISEGAQ
+962 EGAQ
-975 QGAVADICI
+975 PGAAAEVCI

-992 QNLWFICDNPAELDE
+992 QNLWFICDSVAELEE

-1016 VRESELRAKIQSR
+1016 VRESELKAKIQNR
-1029 YQDILH
+1029 YQDIIH
-1035 SIHLTRKARMG
+1035 SVHLTRKGKLG
-1046 LRTCDGHAELLNYLR
+1046 LRTCDGSSELLKYLR
-1061 SDIQEVASRLHKGG
+1061 SDIQEVASRLQKGG
-1075 LGYLDDDKDLKD
+1075 LGYLDDNTDI
-1087 ELKDTESLKDFG
+1087 EEQVSMESLKDFG

-1125 KKHGGEESSKAE
+1125 KRQGGEESSKTE

-1150 VATAVEKWKTAIREA
+1150 VATAVEKWRTAIRES

-1223 LYRIPAGE
+1223 LYRIPDGE
-1231 WLCPACQPT
+1231 WRCPACQPT

-1256 EEEDEEESE
+1256 EEESEEESE
-1265 EEDSEEDEEDE
+1265 EEESEEDEEYE
-1276 EENDYKAMGH
+1276 EDNDYKAMGH
-1286 SLRPRKKNK
+1286 SCD
-1295 QSSSRQKSSKSKSK
+1295 
-1309 KPSSS
+1309 
-1314 SSSQSNK
+1314 SQ
-1321 QRTGPNSPADIDEL
+1321 T
-1335 VRQSSQSGVRRQ
+1335 GVRRQ
-1347 ALELER
+1347 VLELER
-1353 CEEILKKLTKFRYS
+1353 CEEILKKLMKFRYS
-1367 WPFREPVSPEEAED
+1367 WPFREPVSAEEAED
-1381 YLDIISQ
+1381 YLDIITQ

-1408 DFLEDIKLVFSN
+1408 DFLEDLKLVFSN

-1437 TEQTFTELL
+1437 TEQAFTELL
-1446 QKLLPGL
+1446 QKLLPSL
-1453 SYLRRRSRK
+1453 SYLRRRSRNRLK
-1462 RVSQAPATS
+1462 EIEGNFPARV
-1471 EEEEEEEE
+1471 
-1479 EEGEEDEEEE
+1479 
-1489 EEEDQEEEE
+1489 
-1498 VPKKK
+1498 
-1503 MQNGKSN
+1503 
-1510 RKRVR
+1510 
-1515 NGRGRRDEESESEED
+1515 
-1530 NEEEEEEH
+1530 
-1538 DDDDGRRR
+1538 
-1546 SKRTSATSSKKD
+1546 
-1558 YREQDSDGERDTRRL
+1558 L
-1573 VQRGACRR
+1573 VQSQGGALFLRFE
-1581 RHWGRPSRRAE
+1581 HSRPSV
-1592 EGEPDQPATFQRDK
+1592 FQ
-1606 NRLHEVAGRDGSGVY
+1606 GI
-1621 WVSDWSPVARSA
+1621 
-1633 TYFLSNQCSSAQ
+1633 QCQ
-1645 VGQAGLCLTQQV
+1645 HCYLNT
-1657 FGLSRSCHWSVNWGG
+1657 
-1672 STRPRSGAHELEHVA
+1672 
-1687 ETPPAESL
+1687 
-1695 AESALQAKQPFL
+1695 
-1707 IVKCDPHGVRVQDS
+1707 
-1721 QRSPAKPST
+1721 
-1730 TSTMAEQ
+1730 

>member
-14 KPLAEAPGPG
+14 KPLAEPPGPG
-24 EEVHIIEHTKEAFRN
+24 EEVYIIEHTKEAFRN
-39 KEEYEARVQRY
+39 KEEHEARLQRY
-50 NERIWTCKST
+50 SERIWTCKST
-60 GSSQLTH
+60 GSNQLTH

-80 LQEEYPQ
+80 LQEEYPL

-112 VEILTKY
+112 LEILTKY

-130 KDKTLQ
+130 KDKTLR
-136 VKVVKIHPLENP
+136 VKVIKIHPLENP
-148 EGETAEKKLEG
+148 EGETGEKKLEG

-181 PREEENRRESLSDR
+181 LREEESRRESLSDR

-204 TAMKEEKKK
+204 TVMKEERRK

-227 LINEDKVISDVPADS
+227 LVNEDKVISDVPSDS
-242 LFRTERPPT
+242 LFRSERPPT

-296 PHKFLAENPSA
+296 PHKFLAENPST
-307 KRKSLSSP
+307 KRKSLTSP
-315 EGKPSKKLKMS
+315 EGRPSKKLKTSDTPGEESGS
-326 ETPEEDSG
+326 EMG
-334 NEKGEKKRK
+334 KKRK
-343 KKKDSLG
+343 KDTLA
-350 MPLSPTIWGHMQKIK
+350 MPLSPTIWGHMQKMK
-365 INGSPLKVKNS
+365 MNGSPLKVKNS
-376 GTPKKGDGKGSAPS
+376 GTPKKGEGKSSAPS
-390 TPKSGRKSG
+390 TPKSGKKPG
-399 DKKEGKKSGK
+399 DKKEGKKTGK
-409 SSDKKLNILKAS
+409 SDKKL
-421 KKDGKAGPKTPKMK
+421 KDVGAKTPKMK
-435 QMTLLHLAK
+435 QMTLLHLTK

-454 ARSTGMG
+454 ARSTSMG

-469 HPMAL
+469 PPMGL

-483 KGKEDKKNS
+483 KGKEDKKNA

-501 KTLSPD
+501 KALSPD
-507 ERGRLPEE
+507 DRGRLPEE

-551 LKEKLR
+551 IKEKLR

-578 EDQEIEGDKS
+578 EDQEIQGGKS

-603 TLFGD
+603 ALFGD

-615 LQCYAGLLMPDD
+615 LNCYSGLLMPDD
-627 QYPITAAALMEA
+627 QYPITAVALMEA
-639 LAGERSGFHY
+639 LAGERAGFLY

-687 SELARLCLR
+687 SELVRLCLR
-696 PCDAHGEESGQG
+696 PCDTHGEGSGKG
-708 SEDSGGLGGFDDV
+708 SEDWGALGGFDDV
-721 VTSEFLDK
+721 VTSEFLER
-729 LDTMEVFELSP
+729 LEAAEVFELNP
-740 EEKVNLLV
+740 EEKVSLLV

-763 VDARQQRSAELW
+763 VDAMQQRSAELW
-775 KERLAMLKEVNDRKK
+775 KERLATLKEVNDRKR
-790 AERKMRKE
+790 AEKKRRKE
-798 MEVKGE
+798 MEDKAKEEGGTIKTEKPE
-804 KKKEGGAKKEIKKE
+804 KKKEGSAKKEIKE

-843 AKKEKEEL
+843 AKKDKEEH

-860 KEAEEERMRKQRAA
+860 KEAEEERIRKQKAS

-886 RLVMRRT
+886 KLVLRRA

-915 IEKGWVHEGID
+915 IEKGWVHDSID
-926 YSFTPPPEDKP
+926 YSYTLPPEDTP
-937 AEPEVEEEEDGASTA
+937 AEDAPAEDKLAEAEVEEDED
-952 THDSQGAEKD
+952 GAEKD
-962 DGSIDGAISEGAQ
+962 DGSLDGAVSEGAQ
-975 QGAVADICI
+975 QGAAADVCI

-992 QNLWFICDNPAELDE
+992 QNLWFVCDNLADIEE

-1016 VRESELRAKIQSR
+1016 VRESELKAKIQNR
-1029 YQDILH
+1029 YQEIVH
-1035 SIHLTRKARMG
+1035 SVHLTRKGKLG
-1046 LRTCDGHAELLNYLR
+1046 LRTCDGHQELLKYLR
-1061 SDIQEVASRLHKGG
+1061 SDILEVASRLQKGG
-1075 LGYLDDDKDLKD
+1075 LGYLDDNTDI
-1087 ELKDTESLKDFG
+1087 ENQVCEMESLKDFG
-1099 ECIITIQACVI
+1099 ECIITLQACVI

-1125 KKHGGEESSKAE
+1125 KKQMSEDNTKAE
-1137 EVDEEKRLAEEAR
+1137 EVDEEKKLAEEAR
-1150 VATAVEKWKTAIREA
+1150 VATAVEKWKTAIQEA

-1231 WLCPACQPT
+1231 WLCPACQPA
-1240 VARRGSR
+1240 VSRRFSR
-1247 SRNYNQDTD
+1247 ARNYNEDT
-1256 EEEDEEESE
+1256 EEEDEGDSE
-1265 EEDSEEDEEDE
+1265 EEDSDEEDEEDE
-1276 EENDYKAMGH
+1276 EDNDYKAMGH

-1295 QSSSRQKSSKSKSK
+1295 QSSSRPKGLKSKPK
-1309 KPSSS
+1309 KQSPSSGRS
-1314 SSSQSNK
+1314 SK

-1335 VRQSSQSGVRRQ
+1335 VRQSSRTGVRKQ
-1347 ALELER
+1347 SLELAK
-1353 CEEILKKLTKFRYS
+1353 CEDILQKLIRFRYS
-1367 WPFREPVSPEEAED
+1367 WPFREPVSTEEAED
-1381 YLDIISQ
+1381 YLDIISS
-1388 PMDFQTML
+1388 PMDFHTMQ

-1408 DFLEDIKLVFSN
+1408 DFLEDMKLIFSN
-1420 AEEYNQQGST
+1420 AEEYNRDGSA
-1430 VLSCMVK
+1430 VLACMTK
-1437 TEQTFTELL
+1437 TEQSLTELL
-1446 QKLLPGL
+1446 HKLLPGL
-1453 SYLRRRSRK
+1453 NYLRRRSRK
-1462 RVSQAPATS
+1462 RVSQAPTTS
-1471 EEEEEEEE
+1471 EEEEDEEEEEEEE
-1479 EEGEEDEEEE
+1479 EEE
-1489 EEEDQEEEE
+1489 QEEEQK
-1498 VPKKK
+1498 VKK

-1510 RKRVR
+1510 RSRREAAVAQ
-1515 NGRGRRDEESESEED
+1515 GRKTRHGGQRAEESESEEEED
-1530 NEEEEEEH
+1530 N
-1538 DDDDGRRR
+1538 GGRRRR
-1546 SKRTSATSSKKD
+1546 SKRASATSGKRD
-1558 YREQDSDGERDTRRL
+1558 YREQESDGERRTR
-1573 VQRGACRR
+1573 QRG
-1581 RHWGRPSRRAE
+1581 GR
-1592 EGEPDQPATFQRDK
+1592 GD
-1606 NRLHEVAGRDGSGVY
+1606 AGAAS
-1621 WVSDWSPVARSA
+1621 SDEDRS
-1633 TYFLSNQCSSAQ
+1633 
-1645 VGQAGLCLTQQV
+1645 
-1657 FGLSRSCHWSVNWGG
+1657 
-1672 STRPRSGAHELEHVA
+1672 
-1687 ETPPAESL
+1687 
-1695 AESALQAKQPFL
+1695 
-1707 IVKCDPHGVRVQDS
+1707 S
-1721 QRSPAKPST
+1721 QRHSKRQKRS
-1730 TSTMAEQ
+1730 

>member
-14 KPLAEAPGPG
+14 KPLAEPPGPG
-24 EEVHIIEHTKEAFRN
+24 EEVYIIEHTKEAFRN
-39 KEEYEARVQRY
+39 KEEYEARLQRY
-50 NERIWTCKST
+50 GERIWTCKST

-80 LQEEYPQ
+80 LQEEYPT

-148 EGETAEKKLEG
+148 EGETGEKKLEG

-227 LINEDKVISDVPADS
+227 LINEDKVISDVPVDS
-242 LFRTERPPT
+242 LYRTERPPT

-296 PHKFLAENPSA
+296 PHKFLAENPST
-307 KRKSLSSP
+307 KRKSLTSP
-315 EGKPSKKLKMS
+315 EGKPSKKLKTS
-326 ETPEEDSG
+326 DTPGEESG
-334 NEKGEKKRK
+334 NEKGEKKKK

-365 INGSPLKVKNS
+365 MNGSPLKVKNS
-376 GTPKKGDGKGSAPS
+376 GTPKKGEGKGSAPS
-390 TPKSGRKSG
+390 TPKSSRKSGEKKEGKRTGKSG
-399 DKKEGKKSGK
+399 DKK
-409 SSDKKLNILKAS
+409 LNVLKAS
-421 KKDGKAGPKTPKMK
+421 KKEGKAGAKTPKMK

-454 ARSTGMG
+454 ARSNSMG

-507 ERGRLPEE
+507 DRNRLPEE

-538 EEKQEEMK
+538 EERQEEIK

-588 LPTFKLVDM
+588 LPAFKLVDM

-615 LQCYAGLLMPDD
+615 LHCYAGLLMPDD
-627 QYPITAAALMEA
+627 QYPITAVALMDA
-639 LAGERSGFHY
+639 LAGERSGFLY

-664 ELAEGYSELDMPLSE
+664 ELAEGYSELDVPLSE
-679 IPLTMHSV
+679 IPLTMHSA

-696 PCDAHGEESGQG
+696 PYDAHGEESGQG
-708 SEDSGGLGGFDDV
+708 SEDSGALGGFDDV

-729 LDTMEVFELSP
+729 LETVEVFELSP
-740 EEKVNLLV
+740 EEKVSLLV

-763 VDARQQRSAELW
+763 VDAKQQRSAELW

-790 AERKMRKE
+790 EEKKKRKE

-804 KKKEGGAKKEIKKE
+804 KKKEGAAKKEIKKE
-818 VKVEPEPEPEDMI
+818 VKVEPEPEPDDMI

-843 AKKEKEEL
+843 AKKEKEEM

-860 KEAEEERMRKQRAA
+860 KEAEEERMRRQRAA
-874 AERAFQDGITKA
+874 TERAFQDGITKA

-915 IEKGWVHEGID
+915 IEKGWVHESID

-937 AEPEVEEEEDGASTA
+937 AEPEVEEEEDGGSTI
-952 THDSQGAEKD
+952 TQDSQGAEKD
-962 DGSIDGAISEGAQ
+962 EGSIDGAISEGAQ

-992 QNLWFICDNPAELDE
+992 QNLWFICDNTAELEE

-1016 VRESELRAKIQSR
+1016 VRESELKAKIKSR
-1029 YQDILH
+1029 YQEILH
-1035 SIHLTRKARMG
+1035 SIHLTRKGKVG
-1046 LRTCDGHAELLNYLR
+1046 LRSCDGYTELLKYLR
-1061 SDIQEVASRLHKGG
+1061 SDIQEIASRLQKGG
-1075 LGYLDDDKDLKD
+1075 LGYLDDNIDIEDQLNNM
-1087 ELKDTESLKDFG
+1087 ESLKEFG

-1125 KKHGGEESSKAE
+1125 KKQGGEENSKAE

-1165 QTFSR
+1165 QSFSR

-1223 LYRIPAGE
+1223 LYRIPSGE

-1265 EEDSEEDEEDE
+1265 EEYSEEDEEEE

-1295 QSSSRQKSSKSKSK
+1295 QSSSRQKSSKSKPK
-1309 KPSSS
+1309 KQSS
-1314 SSSQSNK
+1314 SSSQNNK

-1335 VRQSSQSGVRRQ
+1335 VRQSAQSGVRRQ

-1367 WPFREPVSPEEAED
+1367 WPFREPVSPDEAED

-1396 GKFSQGSYRHAQ
+1396 GKFSQGSYRNAQ
-1408 DFLEDIKLVFSN
+1408 DFLEDLKLVFSN

-1462 RVSQAPATS
+1462 RISRAPATS

-1479 EEGEEDEEEE
+1479 EE
-1489 EEEDQEEEE
+1489 QEEEKE
-1498 VPKKK
+1498 PKK

-1510 RKRVR
+1510 RKKAR
-1515 NGRGRRDEESESEED
+1515 NDRGRRDEESDSDEED
-1530 NEEEEEEH
+1530 E
-1538 DDDDGRRR
+1538 DDGRRR
-1546 SKRTSATSSKKD
+1546 SKRTSATSGKKD
-1558 YREQDSDGERDTRRL
+1558 YREQDSDGERDTRRTR
-1573 VQRGACRR
+1573 QRGGRGDAGGVSSDEDQSSQQ
-1581 RHWGRPSRRAE
+1581 RHSKR
-1592 EGEPDQPATFQRDK
+1592 QK
-1606 NRLHEVAGRDGSGVY
+1606 
-1621 WVSDWSPVARSA
+1621 RS
-1633 TYFLSNQCSSAQ
+1633 
-1645 VGQAGLCLTQQV
+1645 
-1657 FGLSRSCHWSVNWGG
+1657 
-1672 STRPRSGAHELEHVA
+1672 
-1687 ETPPAESL
+1687 
-1695 AESALQAKQPFL
+1695 
-1707 IVKCDPHGVRVQDS
+1707 
-1721 QRSPAKPST
+1721 
-1730 TSTMAEQ
+1730 

>member
-14 KPLAEAPGPG
+14 KPLAEAPGPAG
-24 EEVHIIEHTKEAFRN
+24 EEVYIIEHTKEAFRN
-39 KEEYEARVQRY
+39 KEEYEARLQKY
-50 NERIWTCKST
+50 GERIWTCKST
-60 GSSQLTH
+60 GSLQLTH

-106 LVEMAW
+106 LVEMSW
-112 VEILTKY
+112 LEVLTKY
-119 AVDEECDFLVG
+119 AVGEECDFLVG
-130 KDKTLQ
+130 KDKSLR
-136 VKVVKIHPLENP
+136 VKVDKIHPLENP
-148 EGETAEKKLEG
+148 EGEAGEKKLEG

-170 ASQENQRKEPP
+170 ASQENQRKEAP
-181 PREEENRRESLSDR
+181 PREAESRRESLSDR
-195 ARRSPRKLP
+195 ARRSPRKLT

-227 LINEDKVISDVPADS
+227 LINEDKVICNVPADS
-242 LFRTERPPT
+242 LYRTERPPT
-251 KEIMRYFIRHY
+251 KEIMRYFIRHN
-262 ALRLGM
+262 ALRLGK

-282 KFNLPSKFSDFLLD
+282 KYNLPSKFSDFLLD
-296 PHKFLAENPSA
+296 PHKFLAENPST
-307 KRKSLSSP
+307 KRKSLSSS
-315 EGKPSKKLKMS
+315 EGRPSKKLKTD
-326 ETPEEDSG
+326 TPGEDSG
-334 NEKGEKKRK
+334 NEKGEKKK
-343 KKKDSLG
+343 NKKDSLG

-365 INGSPLKVKNS
+365 MNGSPLKVKNS
-376 GTPKKGDGKGSAPS
+376 GTQKKGDEKSSAPS
-390 TPKSGRKSG
+390 TPKSGRKSAGKKRG
-399 DKKEGKKSGK
+399 DKN
-409 SSDKKLNILKAS
+409 LHVS
-421 KKDGKAGPKTPKMK
+421 KKDGKAGAKSPRMK

-444 STPAGSPKKR
+444 GTPSGSPKKR
-454 ARSTGMG
+454 ARSSSIG

-483 KGKEDKKNS
+483 KDKEDKKNS
-492 LSSLISKAA
+492 LSYLLTKAA
-501 KTLSPD
+501 KALTPD
-507 ERGRLPEE
+507 DRDRLPEE
-515 LKELVQKRW
+515 LKNLVQKRW

-538 EEKQEEMK
+538 EEKKEEIKK
-546 KRREE
+546 KRAE

-578 EDQEIEGDKS
+578 EDQEIEGGKT
-588 LPTFKLVDM
+588 LPAFKLVDI

-603 TLFGD
+603 TLFGS

-615 LQCYAGLLMPDD
+615 LHCYAGLLMPND
-627 QYPITAAALMEA
+627 QYPITAMALMEA
-639 LAGERSGFHY
+639 LAGDRSGFHY

-679 IPLTMHSV
+679 IPLTMHSA

-696 PCDAHGEESGQG
+696 PCDAHGEESAQG
-708 SEDSGGLGGFDDV
+708 SEDSGALGGFDDV
-721 VTSEFLDK
+721 VTSEFLEK
-729 LDTMEVFELSP
+729 LETSEVFELSP
-740 EEKVNLLV
+740 EDKVNLLV

-763 VDARQQRSAELW
+763 VDAMQQRSAELW

-790 AERKMRKE
+790 EEKKKRKE
-798 MEVKGE
+798 MEMESKGE
-804 KKKEGGAKKEIKKE
+804 KKKDDKIKKDIKKE
-818 VKVEPEPEPEDMI
+818 VKVEPEDLI
-831 SSVKSRRLMAMQ
+831 SLVKSRRLMTMQ

-860 KEAEEERMRKQRAA
+860 KEAEEERMRKQRAS
-874 AERAFQDGITKA
+874 AERAFQEGITKA

-915 IEKGWVHEGID
+915 IEKGWVHESID
-926 YSFTPPPEDKP
+926 YSFTPPPEEKA
-937 AEPEVEEEEDGASTA
+937 AEPEVEEEEDGESTSA
-952 THDSQGAEKD
+952 ADSQGAEKD
-962 DGSIDGAISEGAQ
+962 DGSIDGAVMEGVQ
-975 QGAVADICI
+975 QEAPLDVCI
-984 ETTVPKQG
+984 ETTIPKQG
-992 QNLWFICDNPAELDE
+992 QNLWFVIDSPTELEE
-1007 LVESLHPQG
+1007 LVESLHSQG
-1016 VRESELRAKIQSR
+1016 VRESELKAKIQSR

-1035 SIHLTRKARMG
+1035 SIHLTRKSKLG
-1046 LRTCDGHAELLNYLR
+1046 LRTCDGYEELLKYMR
-1061 SDIQEVASRLHKGG
+1061 SDIQEIASRLQKGG
-1075 LGYLDDDKDLKD
+1075 LGYLDNDTDIED
-1087 ELKDTESLKDFG
+1087 ELKEMDSLKSFG

-1125 KKHGGEESSKAE
+1125 KKQGGEESSKAE

-1194 VCRRKGDD
+1194 VCRRKVLKLNPVLKLMEARSRQGSRKHRADQTSCVRQVYVQSRELRRPTGDD

-1223 LYRIPAGE
+1223 LYRIPSGE

-1247 SRNYNQDTD
+1247 SRNYNEDSN

-1265 EEDSEEDEEDE
+1265 EEDSDEEEDE
-1276 EENDYKAMGH
+1276 EEDNYYKAMGH
-1286 SLRPRKKNK
+1286 SLRPRKKTK

-1309 KPSSS
+1309 KQSSS
-1314 SSSQSNK
+1314 SNQSSK
-1321 QRTGPNSPADIDEL
+1321 QRTVPSSPADIDEL
-1335 VRQSSQSGVRRQ
+1335 VRQTSQTGPRRQ
-1347 ALELER
+1347 ALELEK
-1353 CEEILKKLTKFRYS
+1353 CEEILKKLMKFRYS
-1367 WPFREPVSPEEAED
+1367 WPFREPVSPDEAED

-1396 GKFSQGSYRHAQ
+1396 GKFGQGSYRHGQ
-1408 DFLEDIKLVFSN
+1408 DFMEDMKLVFSN

-1437 TEQTFTELL
+1437 TEQAFTELL

-1462 RVSQAPATS
+1462 RTSQPAASS
-1471 EEEEEEEE
+1471 EEEEEEED
-1479 EEGEEDEEEE
+1479 DEEE
-1489 EEEDQEEEE
+1489 
-1498 VPKKK
+1498 PKKR
-1503 MQNGKSN
+1503 MQNGKSKQKKKPN
-1510 RKRVR
+1510 RSQ
-1515 NGRGRRDEESESEED
+1515 RRKAEESESEEED
-1530 NEEEEEEH
+1530 E
-1538 DDDDGRRR
+1538 DDSRRR
-1546 SKRTSATSSKKD
+1546 SKRATATSSRKNYK
-1558 YREQDSDGERDTRRL
+1558 EQDSDGEQKTRSAR
-1573 VQRGACRR
+1573 QRGGHGDLASSDEERSSQP
-1581 RHWGRPSRRAE
+1581 RHSKR
-1592 EGEPDQPATFQRDK
+1592 QK
-1606 NRLHEVAGRDGSGVY
+1606 
-1621 WVSDWSPVARSA
+1621 RS
-1633 TYFLSNQCSSAQ
+1633 
-1645 VGQAGLCLTQQV
+1645 
-1657 FGLSRSCHWSVNWGG
+1657 
-1672 STRPRSGAHELEHVA
+1672 
-1687 ETPPAESL
+1687 
-1695 AESALQAKQPFL
+1695 
-1707 IVKCDPHGVRVQDS
+1707 
-1721 QRSPAKPST
+1721 
-1730 TSTMAEQ
+1730 

>member
-14 KPLAEAPGPG
+14 KPLAEPPGPG
-24 EEVHIIEHTKEAFRN
+24 EEVYIIEHTKEAFRN
-39 KEEYEARVQRY
+39 KEEYEARLQRY
-50 NERIWTCKST
+50 SERIWTCKST
-60 GSSQLTH
+60 GSLQLTH

-80 LQEEYPQ
+80 LQEEYPL

-119 AVDEECDFLVG
+119 AVGEECDFLVG
-130 KDKTLQ
+130 KDQSLR
-136 VKVVKIHPLENP
+136 VKVIKIHPLEAA
-148 EGETAEKKLEG
+148 EGESGEKKLEG

-181 PREEENRRESLSDR
+181 SQEEENRRDSLSDR
-195 ARRSPRKLP
+195 ARRSPRKST
-204 TAMKEEKKK
+204 TATKEEKKR

-242 LFRTERPPT
+242 LYRTERPPT

-262 ALRLGM
+262 ALRLGK

-282 KFNLPSKFSDFLLD
+282 KYSLPSKFSDFLLD
-296 PHKFLAENPSA
+296 PQKFLAENPSK
-307 KRKSLSSP
+307 KRKRLTSAD
-315 EGKPSKKLKMS
+315 GKPSKKAKAGDAAG
-326 ETPEEDSG
+326 EDSG
-334 NEKGEKKRK
+334 SEKKK
-343 KKKDSLG
+343 KKKDSQGL
-350 MPLSPTIWGHMQKIK
+350 PLSPTIWGHMQKVK
-365 INGSPLKVKNS
+365 MNGSPLKVKNS

-390 TPKSGRKSG
+390 SPKPGKKPG
-399 DKKEGKKSGK
+399 DKKDGKRSGK
-409 SSDKKLNILKAS
+409 GGEKKLDDLKSS
-421 KKDGKAGPKTPKMK
+421 KKDGKGGEKTPKMK
-435 QMTLLHLAK
+435 QMTLLQLAK
-444 STPAGSPKKR
+444 GTSTGSPKKR
-454 ARSTGMG
+454 ARSAGLG
-461 TPKLGKPL
+461 SPKLGKPL

-474 HLLRYYKEN
+474 HLIRYHKEH
-483 KGKEDKKNS
+483 KGKEDKKTS
-492 LSSLISKAA
+492 LSSLLSKAA
-501 KTLSPD
+501 KTLTAED
-507 ERGRLPEE
+507 RGRLPDE
-515 LKELVQKRW
+515 LRELVQKRW
-524 ELLEQKKRW
+524 ELLEQKRRW

-538 EEKQEEMK
+538 EERSAEMK
-546 KRREE
+546 RRRAE

-557 EKAKERREKEMLVR
+557 EKAKERRKQEMLVR
-571 REQSRRY
+571 QEQSRRY
-578 EDQEIEGDKS
+578 EDQELDGGKA

-603 TLFGD
+603 TLFGS

-615 LQCYAGLLMPDD
+615 LHCYAGLLMPED
-627 QYPITAAALMEA
+627 QYPVTAGALMEA

-664 ELAEGYSELDMPLSE
+664 ELAEGYSELDMSLSE
-679 IPLTMHSV
+679 IPLTMHSA
-687 SELARLCLR
+687 SELTRLCLR
-696 PCDAHGEESGQG
+696 PCDAHDESGQG
-708 SEDSGGLGGFDDV
+708 SEESAAAGGYDDV
-721 VTSEFLDK
+721 VSSEFLEQ
-729 LDTMEVFELSP
+729 LETVEVFELSP
-740 EEKVNLLV
+740 GEKVDLLM

-763 VDARQQRSAELW
+763 VDAMQQRSAELW
-775 KERLAMLKEVNDRKK
+775 KERLAMLKEVNNRKK
-790 AERKMRKE
+790 AEKKMRKE
-798 MEVKGE
+798 MESKGE
-804 KKKEGGAKKEIKKE
+804 KKKEGGAKKEGKKE
-818 VKVEPEPEPEDMI
+818 VKAEPEPEPEDLI
-831 SSVKSRRLMAMQ
+831 SLVKSRRLMAMQ

-860 KEAEEERMRKQRAA
+860 KEAEEERLRRQKAA

-886 RLVMRRT
+886 KQVMRRT

-915 IEKGWVHEGID
+915 IEKGWVHDGID
-926 YSFTPPPEDKP
+926 YSFTPPAEEKP
-937 AEPEVEEEEDGASTA
+937 AEAETEEEEEDSEAASA
-952 THDSQGAEKD
+952 PDSQPDSQEAEKD
-962 DGSIDGAISEGAQ
+962 DASVDGAASEGVQ
-975 QGAVADICI
+975 QGAAPDVCI

-992 QNLWFICDNPAELDE
+992 QNLWFIIDSPAELEE

-1016 VRESELRAKIQSR
+1016 VRESQLKLKIQSR

-1035 SIHLTRKARMG
+1035 SIHLSRKSKMA
-1046 LRTCDGHAELLNYLR
+1046 LRSCDGHAELLKYMR
-1061 SDIQEVASRLHKGG
+1061 SDIQEIASRLQKGG
-1075 LGYLDDDKDLKD
+1075 LGYLDDNVDIEDQ
-1087 ELKDTESLKDFG
+1087 LKDTESLKEFG
-1099 ECIITIQACVI
+1099 ECIITLQACVI

-1125 KKHGGEESSKAE
+1125 KKQGGEESGKAE
-1137 EVDEEKRLAEEAR
+1137 EVDEEKKLAEEAR

-1194 VCRRKGDD
+1194 VCRRKGLRKDWPLRLTERRPGPRRAGGRELRAEKARCVRQVCVESRQLRTPTGDD

-1247 SRNYNQDTD
+1247 SRNYKQDS
-1256 EEEDEEESE
+1256 EEEESE
-1265 EEDSEEDEEDE
+1265 EESEEDCSDDDEEDE

-1286 SLRPRKKNK
+1286 SLRPRKRNK
-1295 QSSSRQKSSKSKSK
+1295 QSSSRQKSSKSKAK

-1314 SSSQSNK
+1314 QSSK
-1321 QRTGPNSPADIDEL
+1321 QRAGPSSPADIDEL
-1335 VRQSSQSGVRRQ
+1335 VRQSSQTGVSKQ

-1353 CEEILKKLTKFRYS
+1353 CEEILKKLMKFRYS
-1367 WPFREPVSPEEAED
+1367 WPFREPVSPDEAED
-1381 YLDIISQ
+1381 YLDIISE

-1396 GKFSQGSYRHAQ
+1396 GKFGQGSYRHAQ

-1430 VLSCMVK
+1430 VLSCMIK
-1437 TEQTFTELL
+1437 TEQTLTELIH
-1446 QKLLPGL
+1446 KLLPGT

-1462 RVSQAPATS
+1462 RVSRAPPS
-1471 EEEEEEEE
+1471 SD
-1479 EEGEEDEEEE
+1479 EEDEEEE
-1489 EEEDQEEEE
+1489 EEQDDDEEEDCEEEQEEA
-1498 VPKKK
+1498 PKKK

-1510 RKRVR
+1510 RKASR
-1515 NGRGRRDEESESEED
+1515 NARTRKDQSESEED
-1530 NEEEEEEH
+1530 SEEEE
-1538 DDDDGRRR
+1538 DNVRR
-1546 SKRTSATSSKKD
+1546 SKRTSATSGRKD
-1558 YREQDSDGERDTRRL
+1558 YRELDSDGEQDTRRGRHRGGRGDASSDDERSRHQ
-1573 VQRGACRR
+1573 QR
-1581 RHWGRPSRRAE
+1581 HS
-1592 EGEPDQPATFQRDK
+1592 K
-1606 NRLHEVAGRDGSGVY
+1606 RLK
-1621 WVSDWSPVARSA
+1621 RS
-1633 TYFLSNQCSSAQ
+1633 
-1645 VGQAGLCLTQQV
+1645 
-1657 FGLSRSCHWSVNWGG
+1657 
-1672 STRPRSGAHELEHVA
+1672 
-1687 ETPPAESL
+1687 
-1695 AESALQAKQPFL
+1695 
-1707 IVKCDPHGVRVQDS
+1707 
-1721 QRSPAKPST
+1721 
-1730 TSTMAEQ
+1730 

>member
-14 KPLAEAPGPG
+14 KPLAEPPGPG
-24 EEVHIIEHTKEAFRN
+24 EEEVYIIEHSKEAFRN
-39 KEEYEARVQRY
+39 KEEYEARLQRY
-50 NERIWTCKST
+50 DERIWTCKST

-80 LQEEYPQ
+80 LQEEYPK

-106 LVEMAW
+106 LVEKAW
-112 VEILTKY
+112 LEILTKY

-130 KDKTLQ
+130 KDKSLQ

-148 EGETAEKKLEG
+148 EGEAVEKKLEG

-204 TAMKEEKKK
+204 TAMKEERKK

-227 LINEDKVISDVPADS
+227 LISEDKVISDVPTDS
-242 LFRTERPPT
+242 LYRTERPPT

-282 KFNLPSKFSDFLLD
+282 KFSLPSKFSDFLLD

-307 KRKSLSSP
+307 KRRSLLSP
-315 EGKPSKKLKMS
+315 DGKPSKRLKTS
-326 ETPEEDSG
+326 DTPGEDSG
-334 NEKGEKKRK
+334 NEKGERKRK
-343 KKKDSLG
+343 RKKDSLG
-350 MPLSPTIWGHMQKIK
+350 MPLSPTIWGHMQKM
-365 INGSPLKVKNS
+365 NGSPLKVKNS
-376 GTPKKGDGKGSAPS
+376 GTPKKGEGSAPS

-399 DKKEGKKSGK
+399 DKKEGKRAGKSG
-409 SSDKKLNILKAS
+409 DKKLNVF
-421 KKDGKAGPKTPKMK
+421 KAGAKTPKMK

-454 ARSTGMG
+454 ARSTGLG

-474 HLLRYYKEN
+474 HLLRYYKEH
-483 KGKEDKKNS
+483 KGKEDKRNS

-507 ERGRLPEE
+507 DRNRLPEE

-538 EEKQEEMK
+538 EERQEEMK

-551 LKEKLR
+551 VKEKLR

-578 EDQEIEGDKS
+578 EDQEIEGGKA

-615 LQCYAGLLMPDD
+615 LHCYAGLLMPDD
-627 QYPITAAALMEA
+627 QYPITSVALMEA
-639 LAGERSGFHY
+639 LAGERSGFLY

-708 SEDSGGLGGFDDV
+708 SVDSGALGGFDDV
-721 VTSEFLDK
+721 VTSEFLEK
-729 LDTMEVFELSP
+729 LETIEVFELGP
-740 EEKVNLLV
+740 EEKTSLLV

-763 VDARQQRSAELW
+763 VDAMQQRSAEVW
-775 KERLAMLKEVNDRKK
+775 KERLAMLKEVNDRKR
-790 AERKMRKE
+790 AEKLMKKE
-798 MEVKGE
+798 MEGKGE
-804 KKKEGGAKKEIKKE
+804 KKKEGSAKKESKKE

-831 SSVKSRRLMAMQ
+831 SSVKSRRLMSMQ
-843 AKKEKEEL
+843 AKKEKEEM

-874 AERAFQDGITKA
+874 VERAFQDGITKA
-886 RLVMRRT
+886 RLVTRRAA
-893 PLGTDRNH
+893 LGTDRNH

-915 IEKGWVHEGID
+915 IEKGWVHESID
-926 YSFTPPPEDKP
+926 YSFTPPPEEKPAEDKPAEDKP
-937 AEPEVEEEEDGASTA
+937 AEPEVEEEEDAESAA
-952 THDSQGAEKD
+952 TLDSQGAEKD

-975 QGAVADICI
+975 QGAAADICI
-984 ETTVPKQG
+984 ETTIPNQG
-992 QNLWFICDNPAELDE
+992 QNLWFVCESTAELEE

-1016 VRESELRAKIQSR
+1016 VRESELKAKIQSR

-1035 SIHLTRKARMG
+1035 SVHLTRKGKLG
-1046 LRTCDGHAELLNYLR
+1046 LRTCDGYEELLNYLR
-1061 SDIQEVASRLHKGG
+1061 SDIQEVASRLQKGG
-1075 LGYLDDDKDLKD
+1075 LGYLDDNVDIEEQLKD
-1087 ELKDTESLKDFG
+1087 IESLKDFG
-1099 ECIITIQACVI
+1099 EVVITIQACVI

-1125 KKHGGEESSKAE
+1125 KKQGGEESSKAE

-1223 LYRIPAGE
+1223 LYRIPTGE

-1265 EEDSEEDEEDE
+1265 EEESEEEEEDE
-1276 EENDYKAMGH
+1276 EENDYTAMGH

-1295 QSSSRQKSSKSKSK
+1295 QSSSRPKSSKSKSK

-1314 SSSQSNK
+1314 SSQSSK
-1321 QRTGPNSPADIDEL
+1321 QRTGPSSPADIDEL

-1353 CEEILKKLTKFRYS
+1353 CEEILKKLMKFRYS
-1367 WPFREPVSPEEAED
+1367 WPFREPVSPDEAED

-1408 DFLEDIKLVFSN
+1408 DFMEDLKLVFSN
-1420 AEEYNQQGST
+1420 AEEYNQQGSI

-1437 TEQTFTELL
+1437 TEQSFTELL

-1462 RVSQAPATS
+1462 RVSQAPVTS
-1471 EEEEEEEE
+1471 EEEEEED
-1479 EEGEEDEEEE
+1479 EEGEEEE
-1489 EEEDQEEEE
+1489 EEKEEEE
-1498 VPKKK
+1498 EPKKK
-1503 MQNGKSN
+1503 MQNDKSN
-1510 RKRVR
+1510 RKKTR
-1515 NGRGRRDEESESEED
+1515 NVRGRRVEES
-1530 NEEEEEEH
+1530 EEEEEDDDDE

-1546 SKRTSATSSKKD
+1546 SKRTSATTSRKD
-1558 YREQDSDGERDTRRL
+1558 YREPDSDGERDTRKTR
-1573 VQRGACRR
+1573 QRGGRGETGGASSDEERSSQQQQQQQQ
-1581 RHWGRPSRRAE
+1581 RHSKR
-1592 EGEPDQPATFQRDK
+1592 QK
-1606 NRLHEVAGRDGSGVY
+1606 
-1621 WVSDWSPVARSA
+1621 RS
-1633 TYFLSNQCSSAQ
+1633 
-1645 VGQAGLCLTQQV
+1645 
-1657 FGLSRSCHWSVNWGG
+1657 
-1672 STRPRSGAHELEHVA
+1672 
-1687 ETPPAESL
+1687 
-1695 AESALQAKQPFL
+1695 
-1707 IVKCDPHGVRVQDS
+1707 
-1721 QRSPAKPST
+1721 
-1730 TSTMAEQ
+1730 